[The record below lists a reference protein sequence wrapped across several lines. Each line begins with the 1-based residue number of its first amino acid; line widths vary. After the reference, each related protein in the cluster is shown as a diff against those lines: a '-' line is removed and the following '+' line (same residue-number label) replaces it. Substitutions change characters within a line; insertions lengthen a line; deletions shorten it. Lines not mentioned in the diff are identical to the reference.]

1 MGPLRRGRFTTG
13 ILSSG
18 NDTSVFRLRI
28 DPEYYVT
35 AQGPF
40 NYTGSCGRPK
50 RESAPSPFPQG
61 IQDQTWM
68 LKKRS
73 SASENAFQTGIIVP
87 PIFA

>member
-1 MGPLRRGRFTTG
+1 MGPLRRGRFKTG

-40 NYTGSCGRPK
+40 NYNRLVRETETTPALNDGLWRVDLGLGPLRP
-50 RESAPSPFPQG
+50 
-61 IQDQTWM
+61 
-68 LKKRS
+68 
-73 SASENAFQTGIIVP
+73 
-87 PIFA
+87 